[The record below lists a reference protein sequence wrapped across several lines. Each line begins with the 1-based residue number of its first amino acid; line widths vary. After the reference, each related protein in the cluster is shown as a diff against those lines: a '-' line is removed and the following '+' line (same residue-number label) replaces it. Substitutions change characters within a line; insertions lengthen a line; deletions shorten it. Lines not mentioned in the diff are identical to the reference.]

1 MIDASSTQNYETRF
15 QHEKVLALKLYIQNY
30 QKMSPLNITNIIL
43 VFIWNVEIT
52 SCILQKLS
60 DQLKTTL
67 LKLNDNEM

>member
-1 MIDASSTQNYETRF
+1 MIAASSTKNYETRF
-15 QHEKVLALKLYIQNY
+15 QYEKMLALKLYIQNY